1 MADVTVICS
10 GCRAKVVASE
20 FADAVTC
27 RACGS
32 VTPVKTQA
40 SANPSAA
47 PGGSDPQ
54 KASGLKLKDA
64 PVHGQA
70 IKPPKEIA
78 DVAQRVKARAT
89 ARGGAG
95 TQWVNHPLVAWGVF
109 IVLGGLSAWARFG
122 HVLPPQ
128 YEEMLI
134 TWGPAVAL
142 FFHAMVVV
150 DAFGDSVLSGALSL
164 LIPPYTFYYL
174 FTVCDKFILRSLY
187 CGVLAGVGLDT
198 FLILKKYS
206 IEAYIKINSF
216 IVTGGG

>member
-1 MADVTVICS
+1 MADVTVTCS

-27 RACGS
+27 RSCGS
-32 VTPVKTQA
+32 VTPVKPQA
-40 SANPSAA
+40 NASTAAVQGGAA
-47 PGGSDPQ
+47 PQ
-54 KASGLKLKDA
+54 KTPGLKLKDA
-64 PVHGQA
+64 PVHGEA

-89 ARGGAG
+89 ARGGPGA
-95 TQWVNHPLVAWGVF
+95 QWANHPLVAWGVF

-122 HVLPPQ
+122 HILPPQ

-150 DAFGDSVLSGALSL
+150 DAFGDSVLNGALSL
-164 LIPPYTFYYL
+164 LIPPYGFYYL
-174 FTVCDKFILRSLY
+174 FTTCDKFILRALY

-198 FLILKKYS
+198 FLVLKKFG
-206 IEAYIKINSF
+206 IEAYIKVNSF
-216 IVTGGG
+216 IITGGG